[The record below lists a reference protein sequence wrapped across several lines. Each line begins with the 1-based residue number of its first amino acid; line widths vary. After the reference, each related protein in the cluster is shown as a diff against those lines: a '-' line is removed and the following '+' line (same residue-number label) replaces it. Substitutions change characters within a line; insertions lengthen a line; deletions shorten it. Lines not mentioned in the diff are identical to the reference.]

1 MLYIITIPTKTIATC
16 FIKFDK
22 INPFPKLEL
31 ALYTGKKENIA
42 NSRTID
48 QIILSPFILSKKQF
62 HYSFLTAFL
71 NCVPLSSKFLYKSK
85 LEHAGDNKTVS
96 LGSAIL

>member
-1 MLYIITIPTKTIATC
+1 MVKKIRDNPLKYLYGIKWILYIITIPIKTIATC

-48 QIILSPFILSKKQF
+48 QIILSPFILSKNNF
-62 HYSFLTAFL
+62 IIVFLLRF
-71 NCVPLSSKFLYKSK
+71 
-85 LEHAGDNKTVS
+85 
-96 LGSAIL
+96 